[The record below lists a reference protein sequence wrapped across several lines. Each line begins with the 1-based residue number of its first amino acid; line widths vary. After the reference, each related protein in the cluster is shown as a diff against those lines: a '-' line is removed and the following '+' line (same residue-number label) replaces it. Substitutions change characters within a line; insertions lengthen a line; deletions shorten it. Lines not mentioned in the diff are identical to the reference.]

1 VLMDAK
7 MPGLDGYEATR
18 AIRAL
23 EREFKTPPS
32 GIIALTANA
41 MPEDRATAE
50 AAGVDE
56 FLAKPFELAR
66 LAETIE
72 RAVAVHSSDAE
83 ETRAAS

>member
-1 VLMDAK
+1 

-23 EREFKTPPS
+23 EREFHTPRI
-32 GIIALTANA
+32 GIIAWSANA
-41 MPEDRATAE
+41 MPEDRAIAE
-50 AAGVDE
+50 VAGVDA

-72 RAVAVHSSDAE
+72 RALGAAAPSAGSS
-83 ETRAAS
+83 RAAG